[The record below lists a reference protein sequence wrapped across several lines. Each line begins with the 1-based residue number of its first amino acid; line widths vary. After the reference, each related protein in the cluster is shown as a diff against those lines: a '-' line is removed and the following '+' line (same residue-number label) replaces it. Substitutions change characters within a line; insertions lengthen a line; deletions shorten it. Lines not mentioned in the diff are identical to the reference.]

1 MEDHAEHSKQEAAS
15 RREHG
20 HRGNQG
26 PHSSFEK
33 KVSISS
39 KSARHSLSISFS
51 LFTAD
56 GGTALAYNRV
66 FRLTLDRTS

>member
-33 KVSISS
+33 KKYLSP
-39 KSARHSLSISFS
+39 ARAQDTASLSALVYSQLMAARRSLTTGFS
-51 LFTAD
+51 
-56 GGTALAYNRV
+56 G
-66 FRLTLDRTS
+66 